1 MNLDDIN
8 FIANEDYYVAGIDE
22 AGRGPLAGP
31 VVASCVLFKRG
42 EQIEGINDSKKL
54 SEKKRNHLYDI
65 IREKALAV
73 GIGVVHEREIDRI
86 NILSATILAM
96 KKAFE
101 NMNREADVLLI
112 DGNNISIGHK
122 NEKCIIKGDTKSLSI
137 ASASIIAK
145 VTRDRFMY
153 EYDKIFPDFSFKTHK
168 GYGTLMHRELIVK
181 FKPSIVHR
189 MSFAPMKNKYDSSFL
204 YSYIRRNPTV
214 YIASLLIKN
223 YHTIISIFLD
233 DILKDT
239 ILSVAKNNILSFDIV
254 LYNTKVSHIDI
265 ENIDEKLSLI
275 LQDFEQNSVFKELEI
290 GVILISDK
298 NGKIDINKK
307 GNVKTIKI

>member
-1 MNLDDIN
+1 
-8 FIANEDYYVAGIDE
+8 
-22 AGRGPLAGP
+22 
-31 VVASCVLFKRG
+31 
-42 EQIEGINDSKKL
+42 
-54 SEKKRNHLYDI
+54 
-65 IREKALAV
+65 
-73 GIGVVHEREIDRI
+73 
-86 NILSATILAM
+86 
-96 KKAFE
+96 
-101 NMNREADVLLI
+101 
-112 DGNNISIGHK
+112 
-122 NEKCIIKGDTKSLSI
+122 
-137 ASASIIAK
+137 
-145 VTRDRFMY
+145 MY

-204 YSYIRRNPTV
+204 YSYIRRMPTI

-239 ILSVAKNNILSFDIV
+239 ILSVGKNNILSFDIV

-290 GVILISDK
+290 GVILISEK

-307 GNVKTIKI
+307 ENVKTIKI